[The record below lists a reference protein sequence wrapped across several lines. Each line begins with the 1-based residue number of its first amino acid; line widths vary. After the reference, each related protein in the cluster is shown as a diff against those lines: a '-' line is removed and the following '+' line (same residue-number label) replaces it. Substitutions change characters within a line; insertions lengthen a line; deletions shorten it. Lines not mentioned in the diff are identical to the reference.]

1 MVLVISKLNTLK
13 RNKMKQFLKLF
24 VFLLIIQFSNAQTK
38 LEFNRLDS
46 LFKYA
51 ENHSISIKTGEQEAL
66 LAKWQKISA
75 QAGLVN
81 FKMQTSFSLT
91 DNVKL
96 PVTYFPAEAFGGE
109 PGTFKEV
116 RTGQKFMGNF
126 NFAPQIDIINP
137 VSWAKL
143 KSAKI
148 NTQLTE
154 VTNLIVKKLLFES
167 IAASYYNIITLKE
180 QIEITQKNL
189 YTADTLQ
196 IIMQNKYT
204 EGIVRQQDLNDA
216 TINKLSLKDK
226 LTQFEIS
233 LSQQY
238 YALKALCDI
247 PQNTTVF
254 LTENTI
260 YNQPFEQNLQTNN
273 QLEYESS
280 LLKTDLAKEELRA
293 NRLAQYPTIS
303 IVAYDG
309 WQQNSKNQFLDPD
322 TNWINS
328 QYIGLRLSMP
338 FPDINGFMLTKSAKI
353 NKIIS
358 ELEAEHTKLQND
370 VANITLNLEY
380 EKAYFQFKTANQ
392 IFLLKDENYQ
402 MALNQFN
409 ESILSSDKLLTAFD
423 DMLVSQLNYS
433 AALANLLYTKSKI
446 EINNSI
452 K

>member
-1 MVLVISKLNTLK
+1 
-13 RNKMKQFLKLF
+13 MKQFLILF
-24 VFLLIIQFSNAQTK
+24 GFLLINQFSNAQNK
-38 LEFNRLDS
+38 LVFNTLDS

-51 ENHSISIKTGEQEAL
+51 ENHSISIKTGEQEVL

-81 FKMQTSFSLT
+81 FRMQTSFSLT

-116 RTGQKFMGNF
+116 TTGQQFMGNF

-137 VSWAKL
+137 VSWTKL

-148 NTQLTE
+148 NSQLTD
-154 VTNLIVKKLLFES
+154 VTNLIVKKSLFES
-167 IAASYYNIITLKE
+167 ISASYYNILSLKE

-216 TINKLSLKDK
+216 TINKISLKDK
-226 LTQFEIS
+226 LTQLEIS
-233 LSQQY
+233 LNQQY
-238 YALKALCDI
+238 YALKVLCDI
-247 PQNTTVF
+247 PQNTDIF
-254 LTENTI
+254 LTENTV
-260 YNQPFEQNLQTNN
+260 YNQPFNLNLQTNN
-273 QLEYESS
+273 QLEHKSS
-280 LLKTDLAKEELRA
+280 LLKADLAKEELRA
-293 NRLAQYPTIS
+293 NQLAQYPTIS

-309 WQQNSKNQFLDPD
+309 WQQNSKNQFFDPNN
-322 TNWINS
+322 NWINS

-338 FPDINGFMLTKSAKI
+338 FPDINRFTLTKSAKI
-353 NKIIS
+353 NKTIS
-358 ELEAEHTKLQND
+358 ELDAEHTKLQND
-370 VANITLNLEY
+370 ITNIQLNLDY
-380 EKAYFQFKTANQ
+380 EKAYSQFKTANQ

-409 ESILSSDKLLTAFD
+409 ESILSSDKLLIAFD

>member
-1 MVLVISKLNTLK
+1 M
-13 RNKMKQFLKLF
+13 LF
-24 VFLLIIQFSNAQTK
+24 GFLLINHFSNAQNK
-38 LEFNRLDS
+38 LIFDTVDS

-51 ENHSISIKTGEQEAL
+51 EKQSIAIKTGEQQVL

-81 FKMQTSFSLT
+81 FRMQTSFSLT

-116 RTGQKFMGNF
+116 TTGQQFMGNV
-126 NFAPQIDIINP
+126 NFAPQIDLINP
-137 VSWAKL
+137 VSWTKL

-148 NTQLTE
+148 NQELTN
-154 VTNLIVKKLLFES
+154 VNNLIVKKSLFES
-167 IAASYYNIITLKE
+167 ISAGYYNIISLKE
-180 QIEITQKNL
+180 QIVISRKNL

-216 TINKLSLKDK
+216 TINKLDLEDK
-226 LTQFEIS
+226 LTQLNIS
-233 LSQQY
+233 LSQQF
-238 YALKALCDI
+238 YALKILCDI
-247 PQNTTVF
+247 PQNEEIII
-254 LTENTI
+254 TETAN
-260 YNQPFEQNLQTNN
+260 YEQNFKLGLHTDN
-273 QLEYESS
+273 QLQHESS
-280 LLKTDLAKEELRA
+280 LLKSGLANEDLRA
-293 NRLAQYPTIS
+293 NRLAQYPTVS

-309 WQQNSKNQFLDPD
+309 WQQNSRNQFFDSNS
-322 TNWINS
+322 NWINS

-338 FPDINGFMLTKSAKI
+338 FPDINRFTLTKTANI
-353 NKIIS
+353 NKTIA
-358 ELEAEHTKLQND
+358 ELDAEHSKHQND
-370 VANITLNLEY
+370 MANIQLKLDY
-380 EKAYFQFKTANQ
+380 EKAYSQLNTTKQ
-392 IFLLKDENYQ
+392 IFLLKEENYQ

-409 ESILSSDKLLTAFD
+409 ESILSSDKLLTAFN
-423 DMLVSQLNYS
+423 DMLASRLNYS
-433 AALANLLYTKSKI
+433 AALANLLYAKSKI

>member
-1 MVLVISKLNTLK
+1 
-13 RNKMKQFLKLF
+13 MKKFLIF
-24 VFLLIIQFSNAQTK
+24 CGFLLINQFLIAQNK
-38 LEFNRLDS
+38 LIFNTVDS
-46 LFKYA
+46 LFRYA
-51 ENHSISIKTGEQEAL
+51 ENQSIAIKTGEQQVL

-81 FKMQTSFSLT
+81 FRMQTSFSLT

-116 RTGQKFMGNF
+116 TTGQQYMGNI
-126 NFAPQIDIINP
+126 NFAPQIDLINP

-148 NTQLTE
+148 NQELTN
-154 VTNLIVKKLLFES
+154 VNNLIVKKSLFES
-167 IAASYYNIITLKE
+167 ISAGYYNIISLKE
-180 QIEITQKNL
+180 QIVISRKNL

-216 TINKLSLKDK
+216 TINKLALEDK
-226 LTQFEIS
+226 LNQLKIS
-233 LSQQY
+233 LNQQY
-238 YALKALCDI
+238 YALKILCDI
-247 PQNTTVF
+247 PQNEDIII
-254 LTENTI
+254 TETAN
-260 YNQPFEQNLQTNN
+260 YEQQFNIGLHTDN
-273 QLEYESS
+273 QLQHKSS
-280 LLKTDLAKEELRA
+280 LLKSGLAKEDLRA
-293 NRLAQYPTIS
+293 NRLAQYPTVS

-309 WQQNSKNQFLDPD
+309 WQQNSRNQFFDSNS
-322 TNWINS
+322 NWVNS

-338 FPDINGFMLTKSAKI
+338 FPDINRFTLTKTANI
-353 NKIIS
+353 NKTIS
-358 ELEAEHTKLQND
+358 ELDAEHSKHQND
-370 VANITLNLEY
+370 IANIQLNLDY
-380 EKAYFQFKTANQ
+380 EKAYSQLNTTKQ
-392 IFLLKDENYQ
+392 IFLLKEENYQ

-409 ESILSSDKLLTAFD
+409 ASILPSDKLLIAFN
-423 DMLVSQLNYS
+423 DMLASRLNYS
-433 AALANLLYTKSKI
+433 AALANLLYAKSKI

>member
-1 MVLVISKLNTLK
+1 
-13 RNKMKQFLKLF
+13 MKQFLII
-24 VFLLIIQFSNAQTK
+24 VGFLLINQFSNAQNK
-38 LEFNRLDS
+38 LEFNTLDS

-51 ENHSISIKTGEQEAL
+51 ENHSISIKTGEQEVL
-66 LAKWQKISA
+66 LAKWQKIAA

-116 RTGQKFMGNF
+116 TTGQQFIGNF

-137 VSWAKL
+137 VSWSRL

-148 NTQLTE
+148 NSQLTD
-154 VTNLIVKKLLFES
+154 VTNLMVKKSLFES
-167 IAASYYNIITLKE
+167 ISASYYNTISLKE
-180 QIEITQKNL
+180 QIKITQKNL

-196 IIMQNKYT
+196 MIMQNKYI

-216 TINKLSLKDK
+216 TINKISLKDK

-233 LSQQY
+233 LNQQY
-238 YALKALCDI
+238 YALKVLCDI
-247 PQNTTVF
+247 PQDTDIL

-260 YNQPFEQNLQTNN
+260 YNQPFELNLQTNN
-273 QLEYESS
+273 QLEHKSS
-280 LLKTDLAKEELRA
+280 LLKADLAKEELRA

-309 WQQNSKNQFLDPD
+309 WQQNSKDQFFDSNK
-322 TNWINS
+322 NWINS

-338 FPDINGFMLTKSAKI
+338 FPDINKFTLAKSAKI
-353 NKIIS
+353 NKTIS
-358 ELEAEHTKLQND
+358 ELDAEHTKLQND
-370 VANITLNLEY
+370 ITNIQLSLDY
-380 EKAYFQFKTANQ
+380 EKAYSQFKTANQ

-409 ESILSSDKLLTAFD
+409 ESILSSDKLLIAFD
-423 DMLVSQLNYS
+423 AMLGSQLSYS

-446 EINNSI
+446 EINNLI

>member
-1 MVLVISKLNTLK
+1 
-13 RNKMKQFLKLF
+13 MKQFLILF
-24 VFLLIIQFSNAQTK
+24 GFLLIIQFSNAQNK
-38 LEFNRLDS
+38 LVFKTLDS

-51 ENHSISIKTGEQEAL
+51 ENHSISIKTGEQEVL

-81 FKMQTSFSLT
+81 FRMQTSFSLT

-116 RTGQKFMGNF
+116 TTGQQFMGNF

-137 VSWAKL
+137 VSWTKL

-148 NTQLTE
+148 NSQLTD
-154 VTNLIVKKLLFES
+154 VTNLIVKKSLFES
-167 IAASYYNIITLKE
+167 ISASYYNILSLKE

-216 TINKLSLKDK
+216 TINKISLKDK
-226 LTQFEIS
+226 LTQLEIS
-233 LSQQY
+233 LNQQY
-238 YALKALCDI
+238 YALKVLCDI
-247 PQNTTVF
+247 PQNTDIF
-254 LTENTI
+254 LTENTV
-260 YNQPFEQNLQTNN
+260 YNQPFNLNLQTNN
-273 QLEYESS
+273 QLEHKSS
-280 LLKTDLAKEELRA
+280 LLKADLAKEELRA
-293 NRLAQYPTIS
+293 NQLAQYPTIS

-309 WQQNSKNQFLDPD
+309 WQQNSKNQFFDPNN
-322 TNWINS
+322 NWINS

-338 FPDINGFMLTKSAKI
+338 FPDINRFTLTKSAKI
-353 NKIIS
+353 NKTIS
-358 ELEAEHTKLQND
+358 ELDAEHTKLQND
-370 VANITLNLEY
+370 ITNITLNLDY
-380 EKAYFQFKTANQ
+380 EKAYSQFKTANQ

-409 ESILSSDKLLTAFD
+409 ESILSSDKLLIAFD

>member
-1 MVLVISKLNTLK
+1 
-13 RNKMKQFLKLF
+13 MKQFLILF
-24 VFLLIIQFSNAQTK
+24 GFLLINQFSNAQNK
-38 LEFNRLDS
+38 LVFSTLDS

-51 ENHSISIKTGEQEAL
+51 ENHSISIKTGEQEVL

-81 FKMQTSFSLT
+81 FRMQTSFSLT

-116 RTGQKFMGNF
+116 RTGQKYMGNF

-137 VSWAKL
+137 VSWTKL

-154 VTNLIVKKLLFES
+154 VTNLIVKKSLFES
-167 IAASYYNIITLKE
+167 ISASYYNIISLIE

-216 TINKLSLKDK
+216 TINKISLKDK
-226 LTQFEIS
+226 LTQLEIS
-233 LSQQY
+233 LNQQY
-238 YALKALCDI
+238 YALKILCDI
-247 PQNTTVF
+247 PENTDIL
-254 LTENTI
+254 LTENTV
-260 YNQPFEQNLQTNN
+260 YNQSFDPNLKTDN
-273 QLEYESS
+273 QLEHKSS
-280 LLKTDLAKEELRA
+280 LLKADLAKEELRA

-338 FPDINGFMLTKSAKI
+338 FPDINGFTLTKSAKI
-353 NKIIS
+353 NKEIS
-358 ELEAEHTKLQND
+358 ELDAEHTKLQND
-370 VANITLNLEY
+370 ITNITLNLDY
-380 EKAYFQFKTANQ
+380 EKAYSQFKTANQ

-409 ESILSSDKLLTAFD
+409 EYILSSDKLLTAFD
-423 DMLVSQLNYS
+423 DMLVSQLSYS

-446 EINNSI
+446 EINNLI

>member
-1 MVLVISKLNTLK
+1 
-13 RNKMKQFLKLF
+13 MKQFLII
-24 VFLLIIQFSNAQTK
+24 VGFLLINQFSNAQNK
-38 LEFNRLDS
+38 LVFKTLDS
-46 LFKYA
+46 LFEYA
-51 ENHSISIKTGEQEAL
+51 ENHSISIKTGEQQVL

-116 RTGQKFMGNF
+116 TTGQQFIGNF

-137 VSWAKL
+137 VSWSRL

-148 NTQLTE
+148 NSQLTD
-154 VTNLIVKKLLFES
+154 VTNLMVKKSLFES
-167 IAASYYNIITLKE
+167 ISASYYNTISLKE
-180 QIEITQKNL
+180 QIKITQKNL

-196 IIMQNKYT
+196 MIMQNKYI

-216 TINKLSLKDK
+216 TINKISLKDK

-233 LSQQY
+233 LNQQY
-238 YALKALCDI
+238 YALKVLCDI
-247 PQNTTVF
+247 PQDTDIL

-260 YNQPFEQNLQTNN
+260 YNQPFELNLQTNN
-273 QLEYESS
+273 QLEHKSS
-280 LLKTDLAKEELRA
+280 LLKADLAKEELRA

-309 WQQNSKNQFLDPD
+309 WQQNSKDQFFDSNK
-322 TNWINS
+322 NWINS

-338 FPDINGFMLTKSAKI
+338 FPDINKFTLAKSAKI
-353 NKIIS
+353 NKTIS
-358 ELEAEHTKLQND
+358 ELDAEHTKLQND
-370 VANITLNLEY
+370 ITNIQLSLDY
-380 EKAYFQFKTANQ
+380 EKAYSQFKTANQ

-409 ESILSSDKLLTAFD
+409 ESILSSDKLLIAFD
-423 DMLVSQLNYS
+423 AMLGSQLSYS

-446 EINNSI
+446 EINNLI

>member
-1 MVLVISKLNTLK
+1 
-13 RNKMKQFLKLF
+13 MKQFLII
-24 VFLLIIQFSNAQTK
+24 VGFLLINQFSNAQNK
-38 LEFNRLDS
+38 LVFKTLDS
-46 LFKYA
+46 LFEYA
-51 ENHSISIKTGEQEAL
+51 ENHSISIKTGEQQVL

-116 RTGQKFMGNF
+116 TTGQQFIGNF

-137 VSWAKL
+137 VSWSRL

-148 NTQLTE
+148 NSQLTD
-154 VTNLIVKKLLFES
+154 VTNLMVKKSLFES
-167 IAASYYNIITLKE
+167 ISASYYNTISLKE

-196 IIMQNKYT
+196 MIMQNKYI

-216 TINKLSLKDK
+216 TINKISLKDK

-233 LSQQY
+233 LNQQY
-238 YALKALCDI
+238 YALKVLCDI
-247 PQNTTVF
+247 PQDTDIL

-260 YNQPFEQNLQTNN
+260 YNQPFELNLQTNN
-273 QLEYESS
+273 QLEHKSS
-280 LLKTDLAKEELRA
+280 LLKADLAKEELRA
-293 NRLAQYPTIS
+293 NRLAQYPTVS

-309 WQQNSKNQFLDPD
+309 WQQNSKIQFFDPNN
-322 TNWINS
+322 NWINA

-338 FPDINGFMLTKSAKI
+338 FPDINKFTLTKSAKI
-353 NKIIS
+353 NKTIS
-358 ELEAEHTKLQND
+358 ELDAEHTKLQND
-370 VANITLNLEY
+370 VTNIQLSLDY
-380 EKAYFQFKTANQ
+380 EKAYSQFKTANQ
-392 IFLLKDENYQ
+392 IFLLKNENYQ

-409 ESILSSDKLLTAFD
+409 ESILSSDKLLIAFD
-423 DMLVSQLNYS
+423 AMLASQLSYS

-446 EINNSI
+446 EINNLI

>member
-1 MVLVISKLNTLK
+1 
-13 RNKMKQFLKLF
+13 MKQFLII
-24 VFLLIIQFSNAQTK
+24 VGFLLINQFSNAQNK
-38 LEFNRLDS
+38 LVFKTLDS
-46 LFKYA
+46 LFEYA
-51 ENHSISIKTGEQEAL
+51 ENHSISIKTGEQQVL

-116 RTGQKFMGNF
+116 TTGQQFIGNF

-137 VSWAKL
+137 VSWSRL

-148 NTQLTE
+148 NSQLTD
-154 VTNLIVKKLLFES
+154 VTNLMVKKSLFES
-167 IAASYYNIITLKE
+167 ISASYYNTISLKE
-180 QIEITQKNL
+180 QIKITQKNL

-196 IIMQNKYT
+196 MIMQNKYI

-216 TINKLSLKDK
+216 TINKISLKDK

-233 LSQQY
+233 LNQQY
-238 YALKALCDI
+238 YALKVLCDI
-247 PQNTTVF
+247 PQDTDIL

-260 YNQPFEQNLQTNN
+260 YNQPFELNLQTNN
-273 QLEYESS
+273 QLEHKSS
-280 LLKTDLAKEELRA
+280 LLKADLAKEELRA
-293 NRLAQYPTIS
+293 NRLAQYPTVS

-309 WQQNSKNQFLDPD
+309 WQQNSKIQFFDPNN
-322 TNWINS
+322 NWINA

-338 FPDINGFMLTKSAKI
+338 FPDINKFTLTKSAKI
-353 NKIIS
+353 NKTIS
-358 ELEAEHTKLQND
+358 ELDAEHTKLQND
-370 VANITLNLEY
+370 VTNIQLSLDY
-380 EKAYFQFKTANQ
+380 EKAYSQFKTANQ
-392 IFLLKDENYQ
+392 IFLLKNENYQ

-409 ESILSSDKLLTAFD
+409 ESILSSDKLLIAFD
-423 DMLVSQLNYS
+423 AMLGSQLSYS

-446 EINNSI
+446 EINNLI

>member
-1 MVLVISKLNTLK
+1 MYNSIVLFS
-13 RNKMKQFLKLF
+13 
-24 VFLLIIQFSNAQTK
+24 FLLINQFLISQNRIV
-38 LEFNRLDS
+38 FNTIDS

-51 ENHSISIKTGEQEAL
+51 ENNSISIKTGEQQVL

-81 FKMQTSFSLT
+81 FKIQSSFSLT
-91 DNVKL
+91 NNVKL
-96 PVTYFPAEAFGGE
+96 PVTYFPSEPFGGE

-116 RTGQKFMGNF
+116 TMGQQFIGNI

-137 VSWAKL
+137 VSWTKL

-148 NTQLTE
+148 NTQLTD
-154 VTNLIVKKLLFES
+154 VNNLIVKKLLFES
-167 IAASYYNIITLKE
+167 ISASYYNIISLKE

-196 IIMQNKYT
+196 TIMYNKYT

-216 TINKLSLKDK
+216 TINKLSLKDN
-226 LTQFEIS
+226 LTQLEIS
-233 LSQQY
+233 LNQQY
-238 YALKALCDI
+238 YALKILCDI
-247 PQNTTVF
+247 PQNTAIF
-254 LTENTI
+254 LTENTV
-260 YNQPFEQNLQTNN
+260 YNQPFDLNLQTNN
-273 QLEYESS
+273 QLEHKSS
-280 LLKTDLAKEELRA
+280 LLKVDLAKEELRA

-309 WQQNSKNQFLDPD
+309 WQQNSNNQFLDPN

-328 QYIGLRLSMP
+328 QYIGLKLSMP
-338 FPDINGFMLTKSAKI
+338 FPDIDRFTLTKSAKI

-358 ELEAEHTKLQND
+358 ELEANHTKLQND
-370 VANITLNLEY
+370 ITNITLNLDY
-380 EKAYFQFKTANQ
+380 KKAYSQFKTTNQ
-392 IFLLKDENYQ
+392 IFLLKEQNYQ

-409 ESILSSDKLLTAFD
+409 ASILSSNKLLIAFD
-423 DMLVSQLNYS
+423 DKLISQLNYS
-433 AALANLLYTKSKI
+433 IALANLLYTKSKI

>member
-1 MVLVISKLNTLK
+1 
-13 RNKMKQFLKLF
+13 MKQFLII
-24 VFLLIIQFSNAQTK
+24 VGFLLINQFSNAQNK
-38 LEFNRLDS
+38 LVFKTLDS
-46 LFKYA
+46 LFEYA
-51 ENHSISIKTGEQEAL
+51 ENHSISIKTGEQQVL

-116 RTGQKFMGNF
+116 TTGQQFIGNF

-137 VSWAKL
+137 VSWSRL

-148 NTQLTE
+148 NSQLTD
-154 VTNLIVKKLLFES
+154 VTNLMVKKSLFES
-167 IAASYYNIITLKE
+167 ISASYYNTISLKE
-180 QIEITQKNL
+180 QIKITQKNL

-196 IIMQNKYT
+196 MIMQNKYI

-216 TINKLSLKDK
+216 TINKISLKDK

-233 LSQQY
+233 LNQQY
-238 YALKALCDI
+238 YALKVLCDI
-247 PQNTTVF
+247 PQDTDIL

-260 YNQPFEQNLQTNN
+260 YNQPFELNLQTNN
-273 QLEYESS
+273 QLEHKSS
-280 LLKTDLAKEELRA
+280 LLKADLAKEELRA
-293 NRLAQYPTIS
+293 NRLAQYPTVS

-309 WQQNSKNQFLDPD
+309 WQQNSKIQFFDPNN
-322 TNWINS
+322 NWINA

-338 FPDINGFMLTKSAKI
+338 FPDINKFTLTKSAKI
-353 NKIIS
+353 NKTIS
-358 ELEAEHTKLQND
+358 ELDAEHTKLQND
-370 VANITLNLEY
+370 VTNIQLSLDY
-380 EKAYFQFKTANQ
+380 EKAYSQFKTANQ
-392 IFLLKDENYQ
+392 IFLLKNENYQ

-409 ESILSSDKLLTAFD
+409 ESILSSDKLLIAFD
-423 DMLVSQLNYS
+423 AMLASQLSYS

-446 EINNSI
+446 EINNLI

>member
-1 MVLVISKLNTLK
+1 
-13 RNKMKQFLKLF
+13 MKKFLILCS
-24 VFLLIIQFSNAQTK
+24 FLLINQFLIAQNK
-38 LEFNRLDS
+38 LIFNTVDS

-51 ENHSISIKTGEQEAL
+51 ENQSIAIKTGEQQVL

-81 FKMQTSFSLT
+81 FRMQTSFSLT

-116 RTGQKFMGNF
+116 TTGQQYIGNF
-126 NFAPQIDIINP
+126 NFAPQIDLINP
-137 VSWAKL
+137 VSWTKL

-148 NTQLTE
+148 NQELTN
-154 VTNLIVKKLLFES
+154 VNNLIVKKSLFES
-167 IAASYYNIITLKE
+167 ISAGYYNIVSLKE
-180 QIEITQKNL
+180 QIVISRKNL

-216 TINKLSLKDK
+216 TINKLALEDK
-226 LTQFEIS
+226 LNQLKIS
-233 LSQQY
+233 LNQQY
-238 YALKALCDI
+238 YALKILCDI
-247 PQNTTVF
+247 PQNEDIII
-254 LTENTI
+254 TETAN
-260 YNQPFEQNLQTNN
+260 YEQQFIIGLQTDN
-273 QLEYESS
+273 QLQQKSS
-280 LLKTDLAKEELRA
+280 LLKSGLAKEDLRA
-293 NRLAQYPTIS
+293 NRLAQYPTVS

-309 WQQNSKNQFLDPD
+309 WQQNSRNQFFDSNS
-322 TNWINS
+322 NWINS

-338 FPDINGFMLTKSAKI
+338 FPDINRFTLTKTANI
-353 NKIIS
+353 NKTIS
-358 ELEAEHTKLQND
+358 ELDAEHSKHQND
-370 VANITLNLEY
+370 IANIQLNLDY
-380 EKAYFQFKTANQ
+380 EKAYSQLSTTKQ
-392 IFLLKDENYQ
+392 IFLLKEENYQ

-409 ESILSSDKLLTAFD
+409 ESILPSDKLLIAFN
-423 DMLVSQLNYS
+423 DMLASRLNYS
-433 AALANLLYTKSKI
+433 AALANLLYAKSKI

>member
-1 MVLVISKLNTLK
+1 
-13 RNKMKQFLKLF
+13 MKKFLILCS
-24 VFLLIIQFSNAQTK
+24 FLLINQFLIAQNK
-38 LEFNRLDS
+38 LIFNTVDS

-51 ENHSISIKTGEQEAL
+51 ENQSIAIKTGEQQVL
-66 LAKWQKISA
+66 LAKLQKISA

-81 FKMQTSFSLT
+81 FRMQTSFSLT

-109 PGTFKEV
+109 SGTFKEV
-116 RTGQKFMGNF
+116 TTGQQFMGNV
-126 NFAPQIDIINP
+126 NFAPQIDLINP
-137 VSWAKL
+137 VSWTKL

-148 NTQLTE
+148 NQELTT
-154 VTNLIVKKLLFES
+154 VNNLIVKKSLFES
-167 IAASYYNIITLKE
+167 ISAGYYNIISLKE
-180 QIEITQKNL
+180 QIVILQKNL

-216 TINKLSLKDK
+216 TINKLALEDK
-226 LTQFEIS
+226 LNQLKIS

-238 YALKALCDI
+238 NALKILCDI
-247 PQNTTVF
+247 PQSEDIII
-254 LTENTI
+254 TETAN
-260 YNQPFEQNLQTNN
+260 YEQQFSIDLHTDNELQ
-273 QLEYESS
+273 QQSS
-280 LLKTDLAKEELRA
+280 LLKLDLAKEDLRA
-293 NRLAQYPTIS
+293 SRLDQYPTVS

-309 WQQNSKNQFLDPD
+309 WQQNSRNQFFDSNS
-322 TNWINS
+322 NWVNS

-338 FPDINGFMLTKSAKI
+338 FPDINRFTLTKTTNI
-353 NKIIS
+353 NKTIS
-358 ELEAEHTKLQND
+358 ELDAEHSKHQNYIT
-370 VANITLNLEY
+370 NIQLTLDY
-380 EKAYFQFKTANQ
+380 EKAYSQLSTTKQ
-392 IFLLKDENYQ
+392 IFLLKEENYQ

-409 ESILSSDKLLTAFD
+409 ESILPSDKLLIAFN
-423 DMLVSQLNYS
+423 DMLASRLNYS

>member
-1 MVLVISKLNTLK
+1 
-13 RNKMKQFLKLF
+13 MKQFLII
-24 VFLLIIQFSNAQTK
+24 VGFLLINQFSNAQNK
-38 LEFNRLDS
+38 LVFKTLDS
-46 LFKYA
+46 LFEYA
-51 ENHSISIKTGEQEAL
+51 ENHSISIKTGEQQVL

-116 RTGQKFMGNF
+116 TTGQQFIGNF

-137 VSWAKL
+137 VSWSRL

-148 NTQLTE
+148 NSQLTD
-154 VTNLIVKKLLFES
+154 VTNLMVKKSLFES
-167 IAASYYNIITLKE
+167 ISASYYNTISLKE
-180 QIEITQKNL
+180 QIKITQKNL

-196 IIMQNKYT
+196 MIMQNKYI

-216 TINKLSLKDK
+216 TINKISLKDK

-233 LSQQY
+233 LNQQY
-238 YALKALCDI
+238 YALKVLCDI
-247 PQNTTVF
+247 SPNTDIL
-254 LTENTI
+254 LTENSI
-260 YNQPFEQNLQTNN
+260 YNQPFELNLQTNN
-273 QLEYESS
+273 QLEHKSS
-280 LLKTDLAKEELRA
+280 LLKADLAKEELRA
-293 NRLAQYPTIS
+293 NRLAQYPTVS

-309 WQQNSKNQFLDPD
+309 WQQNSKIQFFDPNN
-322 TNWINS
+322 NWINA

-338 FPDINGFMLTKSAKI
+338 FPDINKFTLTKSAKI
-353 NKIIS
+353 NKTIS
-358 ELEAEHTKLQND
+358 ELDAEHTKLQND
-370 VANITLNLEY
+370 VTNIQLSLDY
-380 EKAYFQFKTANQ
+380 EKAYSQFKTANQ
-392 IFLLKDENYQ
+392 IFLLKNENYQ

-409 ESILSSDKLLTAFD
+409 ESILSSDKLLIAFD
-423 DMLVSQLNYS
+423 AMLASQLSYS

-446 EINNSI
+446 EINNLI